1 MQTAE
6 VKDKLTLK
14 SPPMRRP
21 SDPRRAQIVAE
32 NMKMEDDFQVMTS
45 EQLGGMREFEEDNQ
59 TA

>member
-6 VKDKLTLK
+6 VKDKVTLK

-45 EQLGGMREFEEDNQ
+45 EQLGGMREL
-59 TA
+59 